1 MNFPVVVKPSFSTVL
16 GGKRTF
22 NYEPPRQP
30 HHLIINLPRIPS
42 LPDLVSQFLIN
53 Q

>member
-1 MNFPVVVKPSFSTVL
+1 L

-53 Q
+53 PEGFDVEFGGMAAL